1 MTTSADR
8 GSTVGADGHEG
19 EQGRDVSA
27 NGSAKSTDG
36 AKVTPG
42 TEQATA
48 TREED
53 AADTTKTIDASGTEQ
68 AATREEGSTSSG
80 AFGTVRKAG
89 RAIVTRFGAATVAF
103 AVITALFG
111 SLFAVLSP
119 PFWGHDE
126 ITQFGRAYQVAYG
139 GFLPQQIEDGRGLA
153 YGGDVPVNVDAL
165 MGYSFRDYQDN
176 PQEPDPMVADPGAYD
191 RLKSAP
197 VDSPMTSVW
206 FTNTAAY
213 SPVPYVPAAVGIRAA
228 GLFDLDVGSM
238 VLLTRLAGLLAYL
251 IVVGFGLYALRAHR
265 VQWLAF
271 TVAVLPIAVFQAGTV
286 TADTLTNALAIMVSA
301 LLIKALFLGNG
312 LSRAETVALLGATLL
327 LPVSKPTYVL
337 LAMLV
342 VLVPVDRFGFFG
354 GAADSGFTWR
364 RLVPWAFAAGGAL
377 AFAVWMKIA
386 APTGDGMSLMRP
398 PHQWYTVKPG
408 EQLGEIL
415 GDPLHFLSV
424 FGDSISYRDQRWF
437 TQFFG
442 ELGFAYI
449 DVPAVAVLACL
460 LAFAVSV
467 GIADRM
473 NPRTATFVRTLV
485 VALTVAASVAMIYVT
500 LYMSFTPVGY
510 YIIDGVQGR
519 YFVPLALVAFAAL
532 LRWMPLRLTDARG
545 KTPTRGP
552 AVTIVVASSVA
563 LIASVAKYSTIVWG

>member
-8 GSTVGADGHEG
+8 GTTEGSGPLSNGHEN
-19 EQGRDVSA
+19 EQGKAAAA
-27 NGSAKSTDG
+27 NSTKTAD
-36 AKVTPG
+36 APG
-42 TEQATA
+42 TEQSATA
-48 TREED
+48 P
-53 AADTTKTIDASGTEQ
+53 EQ
-68 AATREEGSTSSG
+68 ESTPSG
-80 AFGTVRKAG
+80 ALGTAGKAG

-139 GFLPQQIEDGRGLA
+139 GFLPQQIQDDRGLA

-176 PQEPDPMVADPGAYD
+176 PEEPGAMVADPGVYD
-191 RLKSAP
+191 RLESAP
-197 VDSPMTSVW
+197 VDSPMTAVW

-213 SPVPYVPAAVGIRAA
+213 SPVPYVPAALGIRAA
-228 GLFDLDVGSM
+228 GLFDLDVGGM
-238 VLLTRLAGLLAYL
+238 VTLTRLAGLLGYL
-251 IVVGFGLYALRAHR
+251 IVVGFGLYALRERR

-301 LLIKALFLGNG
+301 LLIKALFLGDG
-312 LSRAETVALLGATLL
+312 LTRTETVALLGATLL

-354 GAADSGFTWR
+354 GAVVSGFHWR
-364 RLVPWAFAAGGAL
+364 RLVPWAFAAAGGL

-398 PHQWYTVKPG
+398 RHQWYTVKPG

-424 FGDSISYRDQRWF
+424 FRDSIFYRDQRWF

-460 LAFAVSV
+460 LAFAVSI

-545 KTPTRGP
+545 KTPMWGP